1 MTPRLLSED
10 LTAMTLVNERLAAE
24 EVVEGTPG
32 AGALTLAALGGVEVG
47 VWEMT
52 EGSARDTEVD
62 EVFVVLSGRG
72 TVTFEDGESIT
83 LVPGVAVRLRSGD
96 RTLWSISETLRKVW
110 VV

>member
-10 LTAMTLVNERLAAE
+10 LTAMTLEHERLPAG
-24 EVVEGTPG
+24 EVVQGSPG
-32 AGALTLAALGGVEVG
+32 AGAMTLAEVGGVEVG
-47 VWEMT
+47 VWEMAQ
-52 EGSARDTEVD
+52 GSARDTEVD

-96 RTLWSISETLRKVW
+96 RTLWTISETLRKVW
-110 VV
+110 VA